1 MLSITIWVEWPLND
15 LDIIKK
21 SVNESF
27 EDLSFKSISPFIV
40 ESYSHLKVSV
50 VSQEVIPLVNVNTR
64 DLVRNDLVQEV
75 LFWTFK

>member
-1 MLSITIWVEWPLND
+1 MLRITIWIERPLNN
-15 LDIIKK
+15 LDIIEK
-21 SVNESF
+21 SVNESV

-40 ESYSHLKVSV
+40 ESYSHLKASV
-50 VSQEVIPLVNVNTR
+50 VSQEVIPLVHVNTR